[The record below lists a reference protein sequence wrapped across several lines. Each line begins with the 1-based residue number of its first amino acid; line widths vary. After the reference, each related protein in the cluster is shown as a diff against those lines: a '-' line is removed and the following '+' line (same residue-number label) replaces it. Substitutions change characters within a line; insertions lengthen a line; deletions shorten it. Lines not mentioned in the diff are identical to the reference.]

1 MVVNGGKEG
10 TRFEENKKVREE
22 GCKEARTGSN
32 LRVTHGSMNE
42 NGCPCW
48 AE

>member
-1 MVVNGGKEG
+1 MGVNGGKEG

-22 GCKEARTGSN
+22 GCKEKTGSN
-32 LRVTHGSMNE
+32 LKVTHGSMNE
-42 NGCPCW
+42 NGCLSS